1 MPPFKL
7 VSDFQP
13 KGDQPKA
20 IKALVAAIQSKQQQ
34 WNVLLG
40 ATGTGKTYTMAHVI
54 EQLQRPTLVLTHN
67 KTLAAQLYQE
77 FKSFFPENAVEY
89 FVSYYDYYQPEAY
102 VPRYDKYIEKEVSIN
117 EEIDR
122 MRNSAT
128 RSLLERRDVIV
139 VASVSCIYG
148 LGSPRFYKEFGLL
161 LQKGEEVGR
170 QNLLRRLV
178 EMQYTRNDL
187 DFYRG
192 RFRARGDVID
202 VFPIYEEQYA
212 IRIELFG
219 DTIERLT
226 EFEPLTQKTVS
237 TRDSILVFPAKH
249 YVTPRDVLDRA
260 IQHIQKEL
268 DGQVQKLE
276 TQNKLVEAQRLQQR
290 TNYDLEMLTEMGY
303 CQGIENY
310 SFYLDQRQDHGDPAY
325 TLLDFFPDDFMMIV
339 DESHVTLPQVRGMYE
354 GDKARK
360 KNLVEYGFRLPSA
373 YDNRPLKFSEYLD
386 HLRYVVCTS
395 ATPGKFER
403 DLAGA
408 PVEQI
413 IRPTGLIDPQI
424 EVRPT
429 LNQVDD
435 LVVEIGTR
443 RQREERIMVTTL
455 TKRMAEDLTDYLV
468 DANIKA
474 RYLHSEIDTLERVG
488 IIRDLRSGEF
498 DVLIGVNLL
507 REGLDLPEVSLVAIF
522 DADKEGY
529 LRTDV
534 ALIQTIGRAARHVN
548 GTVLMYADNIT
559 RSMQRAIDETDRR
572 RKVQMTYNETH
583 GITPTTIQK
592 AISEIGVQQKPR
604 AEKIQEDLEEMPLE
618 EIFSLIPQLEEE
630 MRQAAQ
636 ELEFERAATIR
647 DKLMELRKLI

>member
-13 KGDQPKA
+13 KGDQPQA
-20 IKALVAAIQSKQQQ
+20 ISELLEAIRGGKQ

-148 LGSPRFYKEFGLL
+148 LGSPAYYKEFGLL
-161 LQKGEEVGR
+161 LETGMEIDRKE
-170 QNLLRRLV
+170 LLRRLV
-178 EMQYTRNDL
+178 DMQYTRNDL

-202 VFPIYEEQYA
+202 VFPIYEEQHA

-219 DTIERLT
+219 DTVERIS
-226 EFEPLTQKTVS
+226 EFEPLTQKTIFQ
-237 TRDSILVFPAKH
+237 RDTIFVYPAKH
-249 YVTPRDVLDRA
+249 YVTPREVLDDA
-260 IQHIQKEL
+260 IHQIREEL
-268 DGQVQKLE
+268 DVRVAELE
-276 TQNKLVEAQRLQQR
+276 EQNKLVETQRLQQR

-310 SFYLDQRQDHGDPAY
+310 SFYLDQRENHGDPPS
-325 TLLDFFPDDFMMIV
+325 TLLSFFPDDFLMII
-339 DESHVTLPQVRGMYE
+339 DESHVTLPQTRGMYE
-354 GDKARK
+354 GDRARK
-360 KNLVEYGFRLPSA
+360 RSLVDYGFRLSSA
-373 YDNRPLKFSEYLD
+373 FDNRPLRFDEFLER
-386 HLRYVVCTS
+386 LQFVTCTS
-395 ATPGKFER
+395 ATPGRFELE
-403 DLAGA
+403 LAGK

-413 IRPTGLIDPQI
+413 IRPTGLVDPQLEI
-424 EVRPT
+424 RPT

-435 LVVEIGTR
+435 LVSEIGTR
-443 RQREERIMVTTL
+443 LNHGERTMVTTL

-488 IIRDLRSGEF
+488 IVRDLRKGEF
-498 DVLIGVNLL
+498 DVLVGVNLL

-534 ALIQTIGRAARHVN
+534 ALIQTIGRAARHIN
-548 GTVLMYADNIT
+548 GTVLMYADKIT

-572 RKVQMTYNETH
+572 REVQQTYNETH
-583 GITPTTIQK
+583 GITPASVQK
-592 AISEIGVQQKPR
+592 AVSEIGIQQKAK
-604 AEKIQEDLEEMPLE
+604 AERIPAEIDELPMEEV
-618 EIFSLIPQLEEE
+618 FSLISNLEEE
-630 MRQAAQ
+630 MRLAAQ
-636 ELEFERAATIR
+636 ELEFERAAEIR
-647 DKLMELRKLI
+647 DRLVDLRKLV